1 MRSDRVNEVVEPVVE
16 AMGYELIL
24 LEFVPQGGSAVL
36 RLFIDCEDGVTLADC
51 QKVSR
56 EVSAVM
62 DVEDPIKTAY
72 QLEVSSPG
80 LDRPLTKR
88 RHFDRFAGEKARVQ
102 LVAPV
107 AGGSSQKKFVGR
119 IAGTTNDGVQLETET
134 GSVELAFASIE
145 RARLVPDYSKAKAGR
160 AKA

>member
-24 LEFVPQGGSAVL
+24 LEFVPQGRSAVL
-36 RLFIDCEDGVTLADC
+36 RLFIDCEDGITLEDC
-51 QKVSR
+51 RKVSR

-88 RHFDRFAGEKARVQ
+88 RHFDRFAGDKARIQ
-102 LVAPV
+102 LVAPL
-107 AGGSSQKKFVGR
+107 AGGTQKKFVGR
-119 IAGTTNDGVQLETET
+119 IAGTTDDGVKLDTENGT
-134 GSVELAFASIE
+134 VELAFAAIE
-145 RARLVPDYSKAKAGR
+145 RARLVPDYSKAAKAGR
-160 AKA
+160 AQA